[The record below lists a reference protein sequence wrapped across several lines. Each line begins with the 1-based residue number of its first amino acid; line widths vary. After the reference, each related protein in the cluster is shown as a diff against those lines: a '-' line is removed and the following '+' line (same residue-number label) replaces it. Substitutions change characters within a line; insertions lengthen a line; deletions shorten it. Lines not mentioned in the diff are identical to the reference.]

1 MANSSN
7 IDIPGLL
14 RNSLNG
20 GVGILAAI
28 SEEIDNSLS
37 AGSSEIRMALLLDS
51 NELIISDD
59 GEGMTRDEL
68 KQSCC
73 LHSRNVSSSDRHGRF
88 GFGGKQSQI
97 TMTNLEGPVTKFSST
112 GGCIS
117 QITIDFPEILR
128 TGVYYPHPHGIER
141 ERQNIWDNNA
151 IKPQESGTVIHMV
164 VPNKKRNELHDL
176 MLNNTVAGLRFNFA
190 TRYRDALERGVNIC
204 IRIDNVDQYRLFPI
218 DRMCSWAPPTT
229 TMRETY
235 YMDIM
240 THNETDETVSVIIPT
255 EGPCTCL
262 DKLNKN
268 FVPVSSEL
276 LNTSTV
282 IGRAT
287 CTLAYSNEWNRV
299 EKDALEK
306 NGIIP
311 LNKGQSGIGK
321 FRTETNGTELV
332 RNGKVIKHFPTKEK
346 KSGDHDLGIQ
356 TAQTRMRI
364 EFQANESMD
373 THFNVQVNKSQV
385 NEDLINPNVW
395 KTIERIKQRFISECA
410 KMIQEMD
417 APAPAPALAPAP
429 APAQANSMRLD
440 VTEITQ
446 SHSPSSTLSPS
457 NTYESIEDEDE
468 DEDED
473 ENEDEDE
480 SEDEDENENE
490 DEDEEDDENENE
502 LPQADLV
509 HEVGPSTRGFI
520 TRSKGETILHTWLVS
535 NNNQS
540 EMNEI
545 LDSMHIEY
553 SNVHNWMAL
562 NQFKPYLDMLTL
574 EQKYS
579 HLIKLMRTRHPKPE
593 EYMLKGRE
601 LLRAYADAFGI
612 VEPGE

>member
-1 MANSSN
+1 MASSSN

-73 LHSRNVSSSDRHGRF
+73 LHSRTVSSSDRHGRF

-97 TMTNLEGPVTKFSST
+97 IMTNLEGPVTKFSST

-117 QITIDFPEILR
+117 QITIDFPETLR
-128 TGVYYPHPHGIER
+128 TGVYYPQPHGIER

-151 IKPQESGTVIHMV
+151 IKPHESGTVIHMV
-164 VPNKKRNELHDL
+164 VPNEKRNELHDL
-176 MLNNTVAGLRFNFA
+176 ILNNTVAGLRFNFA

-229 TMRETY
+229 TMRPGYIFERETY

-240 THNETDETVSVIIPT
+240 IHNETGETVSVIIPT

-268 FVPVSSEL
+268 FVPISSEL
-276 LNTSTV
+276 SSASTV
-282 IGRAT
+282 IGRAK
-287 CTLAYSNEWNRV
+287 CTVAYSNEWNNV

-346 KSGDHDLGIQ
+346 KSGDHDLGLQ

-395 KTIERIKQRFISECA
+395 KTIERIKRRFISECA

-417 APAPAPALAPAP
+417 APAPAPA
-429 APAQANSMRLD
+429 PAQANSVRLD
-440 VTEITQ
+440 VIEITQ
-446 SHSPSSTLSPS
+446 SRSPSSTS
-457 NTYESIEDEDE
+457 NISDSIEDADA
-468 DEDED
+468 
-473 ENEDEDE
+473 
-480 SEDEDENENE
+480 DEDENENE
-490 DEDEEDDENENE
+490 DEDEDEDEEEDENE
-502 LPQADLV
+502 LQQADLV

-601 LLRAYADAFGI
+601 LLRAHADAFGI